1 MSPLVPANVTNDRK
15 SYILMAPRGG
25 MVMAGM
31 LNARYMGAATAS

>member
-1 MSPLVPANVTNDRK
+1 VADDRK
-15 SYILMAPRGG
+15 SCILMVLRDG